1 MFLVPAHI
9 FQVREVA
16 YKVFLYPNENV
27 MHILEE
33 LLSCRDKLARLV
45 GYESYA
51 HRALKGTMAKSPGRL
66 YSSEIVSLLSFSSLL
81 IFIFYL

>member
-1 MFLVPAHI
+1 MSSDFLVCAHL

-16 YKVFLYPNENV
+16 YKIFLYPNANV

-33 LLSCRDKLARLV
+33 LLASRDKLARLV

-51 HRALKGTMAKSPGRL
+51 HRALKGTMAKSPGNK
-66 YSSEIVSLLSFSSLL
+66 S
-81 IFIFYL
+81 